1 MFHLTDLAVFALI
14 ADVKSIS
21 GAARSLKMPKSSVS
35 RALARLEAEVGRVL
49 IERSTR
55 CLRLTETGEMFYAH
69 ACRILDEVAAAEEA
83 IGNMPFCP
91 DELPQQ

>member
-1 MFHLTDLAVFALI
+1 MFHLADLAVFALI

-35 RALARLEAEVGRVL
+35 RALTRLETEVGRVL

-55 CLRLTETGEMFYAH
+55 SVCLTKAGEMFYTH
-69 ACRILDEVAAAEEA
+69 ACRILDEVSAAEQA
-83 IGNMPFCP
+83 IDDMPLGP
-91 DELPQQ
+91 VTAD